1 MRVQGR
7 SVSSPTTRATAI
19 ASMLSAMFGDAPAED
34 ERDERIRIEATV
46 PASLSEAARLDL
58 LAFLFQMAD
67 RFGHQ
72 VDKDGTSRI
81 WAEVDREEIP
91 AHPVHKSPDAESEA
105 QA

>member
-1 MRVQGR
+1 M
-7 SVSSPTTRATAI
+7 SSPTTRATAI
-19 ASMLSAMFGDAPAED
+19 ASMLSALFGDAPAED
-34 ERDERIRIEATV
+34 ETDDRIRVEATV
-46 PASLSEAARLDL
+46 PTSLSEAARLNL
-58 LAFLFQMAD
+58 LAFLFRMAD

-91 AHPVHKSPDAESEA
+91 AHPAPKSPDAESEA